1 MARKKLSLI
10 VTLSLFW
17 ILQLDGQ
24 IMSEI
29 KLDQNWLER
38 KKAFFSNENLID
50 GQINPTNEILSV
62 KPKNSLLSFHKTDL
76 IQENS
81 ERQEVKK
88 YYILEKEVNLEKMS
102 PMPTAIIPDGVKYHL
117 LIKKMN

>member
-117 LIKKMN
+117 FIKKMN